1 MSVSEGLMSKG
12 SKKIT
17 VDPMLIGIGLGA
29 AVAAGYL
36 FRAVLADIA
45 YLIRSKEMAQAEVER
60 AKEEIAFNR
69 ASSDQDLKTVDMPAW
84 SFEQK
89 MAARIKKQEEENT
102 IQQATI
108 AEMAVPRR
116 KVTVRVPATT
126 ANLGPGFDTIGMALD
141 MWSEVT
147 VELSDKFEIINE
159 GDGAD
164 AVPTDETNL
173 VVVALK
179 RAYEMAGKEVPAL
192 KYTCI
197 NRIPYARGL
206 GSSSAAIVGG
216 IIAGLVLS
224 GHKLKM
230 WGAEE
235 LLQIAATIEG
245 HPDNVAPAIYG
256 GIQLGIHDGERWRSE
271 RVNMPAGLQVV
282 VFIPSTIG
290 KTSDARKALPKD
302 YSIKDC
308 VYNIG
313 RIAWLVNAL
322 ASNNLDN
329 LKFGVQDKLHQPQR
343 GEKVYPHLMP
353 MISAAEAAGACC
365 CYLSGAGPSVLAIT
379 SGQSGDIFAQREKE
393 RVDRSVADAMLM
405 AAKQAGMDGEVFIT
419 NPILSGA
426 YVAEVEP
433 SFSSGLVT
441 YKGDV

>member
-1 MSVSEGLMSKG
+1 MSMFKG
-12 SKKIT
+12 GKKVEI
-17 VDPMLIGIGLGA
+17 DPMMIGIACGA
-29 AVAAGYL
+29 AMAAGYL
-36 FRAVLADIA
+36 ARSLLTDIA
-45 YLIRSKEMAQAEVER
+45 MLIKTKHIAAEEVKER
-60 AKEEIAFNR
+60 AAIQR
-69 ASSDQDLKTVDMPAW
+69 AASADELKAVDMPPW
-84 SFEQK
+84 TFEAK
-89 MAARIKKQEEENT
+89 MAARVKRQEEQNKIQKET
-102 IQQATI
+102 IEEFA
-108 AEMAVPRR
+108 AARR

-147 VELSDKFEIINE
+147 VELSDKFEIINK

-164 AVPTDETNL
+164 AVPTDESNL

-179 RAYEMAGKEVPAL
+179 KAYAMAGKEVPTL
-192 KYTCI
+192 KYTCT

-235 LLQIAATIEG
+235 LLQIACDIEG

-256 GIQLGIHDGERWRSE
+256 GIQLGIHDGQRWRSE

-282 VFIPSTIG
+282 VFIPNTIG
-290 KTSDARKALPKD
+290 KTSDARKALPKE

-322 ASNNLDN
+322 ATNHLDN

-343 GEKVYPHLMP
+343 GEKVYRHLMP
-353 MISAAEAAGACC
+353 MIKAAESAGACC

-393 RVDRSVADAMLM
+393 RVDRAVADAML
-405 AAKQAGMDGEVFIT
+405 AAAASAGMDGEVFIT

-426 YVAEVEP
+426 YVAEVSP